1 MHAMHY
7 ELTLPADYDMA
18 VVHRRVA
25 ARGALTDAFP
35 GLGLKAYLVR
45 ERAAGA
51 PVNQYAP
58 FYLWATGEGMN
69 RFLWGDGF
77 RALCEA
83 FGRPAVWHGLGVAFA
98 RGPARAA
105 TPRAA
110 SRRVERVGPD
120 APAAAAV
127 ESARA
132 ELARRVQLP
141 GVFAAA
147 LAADLARWELVHFTL
162 WADTPAEVLPGEPT
176 YRVLHLSAP
185 RLSDLE
191 EVGR

>member
-1 MHAMHY
+1 MHAMQY

-18 VVHRRVA
+18 IIHRRVEA
-25 ARGALTDAFP
+25 KGGSTDAFP

-58 FYLWATGEGMN
+58 FYLWASADGMN

-98 RGPARAA
+98 RGPARGA
-105 TPRAA
+105 PRAA
-110 SRRVERVGPD
+110 TRRVEALSPD
-120 APAAAAV
+120 EPAARAV
-127 ESARA
+127 ERARA
-132 ELARRVQLP
+132 ELARRAREP
-141 GVFAAA
+141 AAFATA
-147 LAADLARWELVHFTL
+147 LAVDPARWQLTHLTL
-162 WADTPAEVLPGEPT
+162 WAEPPAGAEAGET
-176 YRVLHLSAP
+176 SYRVLHLSAP
-185 RLSDLE
+185 QLGDLD
-191 EVGR
+191 EVGA